1 MIDFIYMI
9 CYIECMDILVVD
21 DEPFILRSLAFVLKK
36 EGFEVATADNGQE
49 ALEKAKE
56 FRPKIIFLDIMIPKI
71 NGFSVCRA
79 IKADAT
85 LKESHV
91 IVLTAK
97 GQEVDREM
105 GFREGADQFMTKP
118 FSPREVVENVRGI
131 LSQDG

>member
-118 FSPREVVENVRGI
+118 FSPREVVENVRSI